1 MKADTE
7 IQSVEQYKRI
17 LERYQEVYPN
27 GLYFR
32 GEADDHPDHK
42 PSIARNEILLQNE
55 FRIFKG
61 HISEHSDEGSNQ
73 TIATFAKI
81 QHYGSK
87 S

>member
-32 GEADDHPDHK
+32 GEADDYPDHK

-55 FRIFKG
+55 FRI
-61 HISEHSDEGSNQ
+61 
-73 TIATFAKI
+73 
-81 QHYGSK
+81 
-87 S
+87 